1 MIYFRKN
8 DEVIEKYQVDFD
20 KEEIEKLK
28 KEIINNCSLYNTK
41 SMKVIIH
48 QDLLMKLLEISHI
61 LLLEKKKNILKK
73 QEIFI
78 DIVMMNINHH
88 I

>member
-28 KEIINNCSLYNTK
+28 EQK
-41 SMKVIIH
+41 
-48 QDLLMKLLEISHI
+48 
-61 LLLEKKKNILKK
+61 
-73 QEIFI
+73 
-78 DIVMMNINHH
+78 
-88 I
+88 

>member
-28 KEIINNCSLYNTK
+28 KEIINNCSFIHYSLIYK
-41 SMKVIIH
+41 HCQVSIVIYVL
-48 QDLLMKLLEISHI
+48 QGLAQL
-61 LLLEKKKNILKK
+61 
-73 QEIFI
+73 
-78 DIVMMNINHH
+78 
-88 I
+88 

>member
-28 KEIINNCSLYNTK
+28 R
-41 SMKVIIH
+41 
-48 QDLLMKLLEISHI
+48 KL
-61 LLLEKKKNILKK
+61 
-73 QEIFI
+73 
-78 DIVMMNINHH
+78 
-88 I
+88 